1 MRLVSLAAA
10 LYRLRLDCQSVS
22 AAGASDTIDCECA
35 CVLVYVRLSWE
46 SVRLVR
52 ACAITRVAVPL
63 LPDSIAVS
71 VIIIGYVLL
80 LQAPAVLKP
89 VRVCGRA

>member
-1 MRLVSLAAA
+1 MR
-10 LYRLRLDCQSVS
+10 
-22 AAGASDTIDCECA
+22 A
-35 CVLVYVRLSWE
+35 CVRAYVRLSWE

-52 ACAITRVAVPL
+52 ACAITRVVVPL

-80 LQAPAVLKP
+80 L
-89 VRVCGRA
+89 